1 MKDHIPFE
9 RLSEYVDGTLDEG
22 AKRELESHLTSCSL
36 CRKELESLRKLC
48 DALHSFRC
56 VKIKDHDA
64 FVRGTMK
71 RLRSRT
77 LRHIVYHYLMPASA
91 AAVVLFFA
99 GVSIFDS
106 AFQSRSMSDLAR
118 QKKPAAS
125 QPAAQPVPQQTQ
137 IVDVDYEDNV
147 GTDYR
152 IKDIRRILEK
162 NGAQVTKV
170 TGDYVEAEALLSDYQ
185 NIRGDF
191 DFTALPPMLAGR
203 GMNLAGA
210 GGSDMFIS
218 SANRRAQVVTF
229 RIRRK

>member
-1 MKDHIPFE
+1 MKEHIPFE
-9 RLSEYVDGTLDEG
+9 RLSEYVDGSLSADET
-22 AKRELESHLTSCSL
+22 RELETHLSSCSV
-36 CRKELESLRKLC
+36 CRGELASLRKLC

-71 RLRSRT
+71 RMRSRT
-77 LRHIVYHYLMPASA
+77 VRHIVYRYLMPASA

-99 GVSIFDS
+99 GISLFDS
-106 AFQSRSMSDLAR
+106 AFQSRTVSEFAR
-118 QKKPAAS
+118 QQKPALS
-125 QPAAQPVPQQTQ
+125 QPAAQPQPSQAA
-137 IVDVDYEDNV
+137 DVDFEDNV
-147 GTDYR
+147 GADYR
-152 IKDIRRILEK
+152 IKDIRSVLEK

-170 TGDYVEAEALLSDYQ
+170 TGDYVEGEALLSDYQ

-191 DFTALPPMLAGR
+191 DFVALPPTLAGR

-210 GGSDMFIS
+210 GDSDMRIG
-218 SANRRAQVVTF
+218 SANRSAQVVTF

>member
-1 MKDHIPFE
+1 MKEHIPFE
-9 RLSEYVDGTLDEG
+9 RLSEYVDGSLSADET
-22 AKRELESHLTSCSL
+22 RELETHLSSCSV
-36 CRKELESLRKLC
+36 CRGELASLRKLC

-71 RLRSRT
+71 RMRSRT
-77 LRHIVYHYLMPASA
+77 VRHIVYRYLMPASA

-99 GVSIFDS
+99 GISLFDS
-106 AFQSRSMSDLAR
+106 AFQSRSVSEFAR
-118 QKKPAAS
+118 QQKPALS
-125 QPAAQPVPQQTQ
+125 QPAAQPQPSQAA
-137 IVDVDYEDNV
+137 DVDFEDNV
-147 GTDYR
+147 GADYR
-152 IKDIRRILEK
+152 IKDIRSVLEK

-170 TGDYVEAEALLSDYQ
+170 TGDYVEGEALLSDYQ

-191 DFTALPPMLAGR
+191 DFVALPPTLAGR

-210 GGSDMFIS
+210 GDSDMRIG
-218 SANRRAQVVTF
+218 SANRSAQVVTF

>member
-1 MKDHIPFE
+1 MKEHIPFE
-9 RLSEYVDGTLDEG
+9 RLSEYVDGSLSADET
-22 AKRELESHLTSCSL
+22 RELEKHLSSCSV
-36 CRKELESLRKLC
+36 CRGELASLRKLC

-71 RLRSRT
+71 RMRSRT
-77 LRHIVYHYLMPASA
+77 VRHIVYRYLMPASA

-99 GVSIFDS
+99 GISLFDS
-106 AFQSRSMSDLAR
+106 AFQSRTVSEFAR
-118 QKKPAAS
+118 QQKPALS
-125 QPAAQPVPQQTQ
+125 QPAAQPQPSQAA
-137 IVDVDYEDNV
+137 DVDFEDNV
-147 GTDYR
+147 GADYR
-152 IKDIRRILEK
+152 IKDIRSVLEK

-170 TGDYVEAEALLSDYQ
+170 TGDYVEGEALLSDYQ

-191 DFTALPPMLAGR
+191 DFVALPPTLAGR

-210 GGSDMFIS
+210 GDSDMRIG
-218 SANRRAQVVTF
+218 SANRNAQVVTF

>member
-1 MKDHIPFE
+1 MKEHIPFE
-9 RLSEYVDGTLDEG
+9 RLSEYVDGSLSADET
-22 AKRELESHLTSCSL
+22 RELEKHLSSCSV
-36 CRKELESLRKLC
+36 CRGELASLRKLC

-71 RLRSRT
+71 RMRSRT
-77 LRHIVYHYLMPASA
+77 VRHIVYRYLMPASA

-99 GVSIFDS
+99 GISLFDS
-106 AFQSRSMSDLAR
+106 AFQSRTVSEFAR
-118 QKKPAAS
+118 QQKPALS
-125 QPAAQPVPQQTQ
+125 QPAVQPQQNQ
-137 IVDVDYEDNV
+137 VADVDFEDNV
-147 GTDYR
+147 GADYR
-152 IKDIRRILEK
+152 IKDIRSVLEK

-170 TGDYVEAEALLSDYQ
+170 TGDYVEGEALLSDYQ

-191 DFTALPPMLAGR
+191 DFVALPPTLAGR

-210 GGSDMFIS
+210 GDSDMRIG
-218 SANRRAQVVTF
+218 SANRNAQVVTF